1 MTPYFGPE
9 CGPFPARFK
18 GGALRGFKGSPLKKL
33 KCFLYLKVWYANTE
47 TTTTKQRQSD
57 PMATKLTLDTSRVVN
72 LLAAQYDFD
81 ASEGTDFLITASQS
95 ERAAKRDFLEDLAAA
110 ESKDEAKA
118 KAKEKAK
125 PKAKRAPSGWLL
137 FCAEMRQVSAYSSPR
152 AGKKLCERWRE
163 MDSAQRAVW
172 NDKAALIKDAMKRG
186 ETIPPFAQKWRRP
199 LPCVSEADIVAR
211 EGEVWRN
218 MVFWKAKAA
227 EAEAKAAADQAA
239 AAVKG

>member
-1 MTPYFGPE
+1 
-9 CGPFPARFK
+9 
-18 GGALRGFKGSPLKKL
+18 
-33 KCFLYLKVWYANTE
+33 
-47 TTTTKQRQSD
+47 
-57 PMATKLTLDTSRVVN
+57 MAAKMTLDTSRIVN

-95 ERAAKRDFLEDLAAA
+95 ERAAKRDFLEELAAA
-110 ESKDEAKA
+110 ESKDEE

-137 FCAEMRQVSAYSSPR
+137 FCAEMREVSAYSSPR
-152 AGKKLCERWRE
+152 AGKKLCDRWRD

-227 EAEAKAAADQAA
+227 DADAKAVAAQAA
-239 AAVKG
+239 AAAKGMSP

>member
-1 MTPYFGPE
+1 
-9 CGPFPARFK
+9 
-18 GGALRGFKGSPLKKL
+18 
-33 KCFLYLKVWYANTE
+33 
-47 TTTTKQRQSD
+47 
-57 PMATKLTLDTSRVVN
+57 MATKLTLDTSRVVN

-110 ESKDEAKA
+110 ESKDEE
-118 KAKEKAK
+118 KAKEK
-125 PKAKRAPSGWLL
+125 PKAKRVPSGWLL

-152 AGKKLCERWRE
+152 VGKKLCERWRD

-172 NDKAALIKDAMKRG
+172 NDKAVLIKDAMKRG
-186 ETIPPFAQKWRRP
+186 EKIPPFAQKWRRP

-227 EAEAKAAADQAA
+227 EAEAKAV

>member
-9 CGPFPARFK
+9 CGPLFSLQLVGLRA
-18 GGALRGFKGSPLKKL
+18 GALKKL
-33 KCFLYLKVWYANTE
+33 KCFLSIKVWYAHTE
-47 TTTTKQRQSD
+47 TTTKQRQSD
-57 PMATKLTLDTSRVVN
+57 PMAATITLDTSRIVT

-81 ASEGTDFLITASQS
+81 PREGADFLITASQS
-95 ERAAKRDFLEDLAAA
+95 ARAPKRDFLEELAAA

-118 KAKEKAK
+118 KAKT
-125 PKAKRAPSGWLL
+125 KAKRAPSGWLL
-137 FCAEMRQVSAYSSPR
+137 FCAEMRAVTAYSSPR

-186 ETIPPFAQKWRRP
+186 EPIPPFAQKWRRP

-211 EGEVWRN
+211 EGEVWRK
-218 MVFWKAKAA
+218 MVFWQAKATK
-227 EAEAKAAADQAA
+227 E
-239 AAVKG
+239 